1 MTMLNEWWDANPSIG
16 QHHHH
21 LTLSM
26 FCNPDNPHVTVPKL
40 KGRAIE
46 VRNMVPA
53 LASVWARLMDATLP
67 EHLAVLEGMK
77 NSSLMD
83 EILHTH
89 SDADVLPVADC
100 NNFVAASWQYARLQ
114 SAVADHYNNKEGLLL
129 FDVTIKTHWTSH
141 CAMEAPFLNPRLSWN
156 YSGEDFM
163 GHCRLL
169 HQTCSKGNDGP
180 GSIKKFAEKYC
191 RGLQMVFEQFQNGTR
206 L

>member
-89 SDADVLPVADC
+89 SDADVLPDEAC

-129 FDVTIKTHWTSH
+129 FDVTIKTHWTCH